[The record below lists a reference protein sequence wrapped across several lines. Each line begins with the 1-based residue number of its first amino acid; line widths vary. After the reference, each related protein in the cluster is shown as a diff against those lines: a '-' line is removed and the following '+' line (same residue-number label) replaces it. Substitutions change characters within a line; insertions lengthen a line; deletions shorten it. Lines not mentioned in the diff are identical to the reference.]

1 MGHYNCRECIERDR
15 SSINELLINN
25 NYFPNNSNQKKVNK
39 EVILDLE
46 KNFNKENKENKDNID
61 NCKTNDSV
69 RQKLLYKKNNN
80 TNEKGQNQYNNMQKE
95 ERENNILLKNELNK
109 IKNLNNIEEISSVKN
124 NEEIKENE
132 LNEENNENID
142 VKKEQQIEEDI
153 TKKQQE
159 LIEEQKETILNQQK
173 IIEQYE
179 QQNYEQQQLKLQ
191 EAQLKLKEQQ
201 LQLKL
206 KELEFQGLDTDS
218 KKQEKNLKKSSS
230 NIKLKSPQQ
239 KLNISSNKSSPRKK
253 IIKINFNQPEPP
265 QLKEN
270 NLAQI
275 KFKDEDKQRIDGQ
288 QEELGINKEE
298 ENEKDNKVYD
308 NHEEENQEDEN
319 QVFEGYVKV
328 DDLDEIEDRDPN
340 YCHSL
345 KFKIET
351 YEPIEQDQKNE
362 NSENDDIGEN
372 TEKENSLKNKE
383 INSKRE
389 ENLEPLDNPNTEER
403 IRVISKSKSNN
414 NKDFYEIIKKR
425 EEGPK
430 DSSNKIANFQFRGT
444 FRKEREKNREF
455 LQKIKKRK
463 SGPKDSKKKVKKNN
477 KNYNKCNLNEFQYH
491 KKKYYPRDKKR
502 EEPLNSDCG
511 NNAEIGYIKQYNNII
526 TNPIASAINNEVL
539 NNDNY
544 DTEINLN
551 NYNVNNNI
559 ISNNNNKNYQ
569 TKYFVN
575 NNNIP
580 SVEFPQ
586 RFLYPND
593 NNVFVRQD
601 MDVEPQGES
610 PKFNKI
616 VETQNMGNFNE
627 ANENGEIQQQYR
639 ESDKY
644 GPYVDQMDG
653 FNFTMSSDPIIYHN
667 NEFDKYPSFNDNE
680 QNQNKSNNSFYD
692 IQRQDKDNQLIYS
705 DDMGNMNY
713 LEKKYMIYKNQF
725 NQNNFDEKY

>member
-1 MGHYNCRECIERDR
+1 MGHYNCKECIERDKN
-15 SSINELLINN
+15 SVTELLINN
-25 NYFPNNSNQKKVNK
+25 NYFPNYSKQNNANK
-39 EVILDLE
+39 EIALDLE
-46 KNFNKENKENKDNID
+46 KNFNEENKDNID
-61 NCKTNDSV
+61 NSNTNVSV
-69 RQKLLYKKNNN
+69 RQNLLHKKKNN
-80 TNEKGQNQYNNMQKE
+80 TNEKEQNQYNNMQKE

-124 NEEIKENE
+124 KEEIKEKE
-132 LNEENNENID
+132 SNEENNENID
-142 VKKEQQIEEDI
+142 VKKEQPIEEEI
-153 TKKQQE
+153 TKKQQK

-201 LQLKL
+201 IKLKL
-206 KELEFQGLDTDS
+206 KELELQGLDTNS
-218 KKQEKNLKKSSS
+218 KKQEKQLKKSSS
-230 NIKLKSPQQ
+230 NIKLKSPRQ
-239 KLNISSNKSSPRKK
+239 KLNILSNKSSPRKK

-275 KFKDEDKQRIDGQ
+275 KFKDKDADKQRIDDQ
-288 QEELGINKEE
+288 QEELRINKEE
-298 ENEKDNKVYD
+298 ENEQDNKAYD
-308 NHEEENQEDEN
+308 NHEEENQEEENQEDEN

-340 YCHSL
+340 NCHSL

-351 YEPIEQDQKNE
+351 YEPIEQGQKNE
-362 NSENDDIGEN
+362 NSENDDIDDNNEN
-372 TEKENSLKNKE
+372 ENSLKNKE

-389 ENLEPLDNPNTEER
+389 KYLEPMDNPNTEER
-403 IRVISKSKSNN
+403 NKVISKSKSNN

-430 DSSNKIANFQFRGT
+430 DSCNKIANFQFRGT

-455 LQKIKKRK
+455 LQKIKKRR

-477 KNYNKCNLNEFQYH
+477 KNYNKCNINEFQYH
-491 KKKYYPRDKKR
+491 KKKCYPRDKKR
-502 EEPLNSDCG
+502 EEPLNSDFG

-526 TNPIASAINNEVL
+526 TNPIASAINNAVL

-551 NYNVNNNI
+551 NYNI
-559 ISNNNNKNYQ
+559 ISNNNNQNYQ
-569 TKYFVN
+569 TKYIVN

-580 SVEFPQ
+580 SLQFPQ
-586 RFLYPND
+586 RYLNPND
-593 NNVFVRQD
+593 NNAFIRQY
-601 MDVEPQGES
+601 MDVEQQGES
-610 PKFNKI
+610 PKFNRI
-616 VETQNMGNFNE
+616 IETQNMENYNE
-627 ANENGEIQQQYR
+627 ANENGEMQQQYK
-639 ESDKY
+639 ESEKY

-653 FNFTMSSDPIIYHN
+653 FNFTMSSDPIIYRN

-692 IQRQDKDNQLIYS
+692 VQRQDKDNQLIYS

-713 LEKKYMIYKNQF
+713 LEKKYMIYKNRF
-725 NQNNFDEKY
+725 NQNNYDDNY